1 MSSMVPDDAPK
12 PRASHLRK
20 WADFNGYGFNLH
32 AEKGKA
38 GQFIG
43 KVDPDS
49 PAESAGLKP
58 GDRIVEVN
66 DVNIGNENHQQVVV
80 RIKAGYNGSLDE
92 TKLLVVDNEADQ
104 YYKSKKLV
112 IRGDM
117 PNVVGLAAPPIRG
130 GETIVTVS
138 NGHIAEPEPEP
149 VVTETVTTVTETVI
163 TEAQVNKEPE
173 PEPALTETEVAVAA
187 VAVAAAAEET
197 RREPTPPPREPTPP
211 PREPTPPPRE
221 PTPPPVVVQQTET
234 TVVTTTTTVNGISEP
249 EPAPEPKGP
258 IDPATGLE
266 LNVSVA
272 EMKERLSS
280 RRKRDSRNAALNF
293 KDKYEMFQRL

>member
-1 MSSMVPDDAPK
+1 MVPDDAPK

-20 WADFNGYGFNLH
+20 WSDFNGYGFNLH

-66 DVNIGNENHQQVVV
+66 DVNIGNENHQQVVG

-92 TKLLVVDNEADQ
+92 TKLLVVDTEADQ
-104 YYKSKKLV
+104 FYKSKKIV

-117 PNVVGLAAPPIRG
+117 PNVVGLATPPTRG

-138 NGHIAEPEPEP
+138 NGHIAEPEP
-149 VVTETVTTVTETVI
+149 VVTETVTTVTETVV
-163 TEAQVNKEPE
+163 TEAQVPDDRTPSPEAQEELTYDEPE
-173 PEPALTETEVAVAA
+173 PVINTTE
-187 VAVAAAAEET
+187 EE
-197 RREPTPPPREPTPP
+197 
-211 PREPTPPPRE
+211 
-221 PTPPPVVVQQTET
+221 
-234 TVVTTTTTVNGISEP
+234 
-249 EPAPEPKGP
+249 K
-258 IDPATGLE
+258 
-266 LNVSVA
+266 
-272 EMKERLSS
+272 
-280 RRKRDSRNAALNF
+280 
-293 KDKYEMFQRL
+293 